1 MFNNIVLD
9 IVIGLVFIYLLY
21 SLLATLL
28 QELIAVLIGLRAAV
42 LFLALRRMLDDNIRL
57 SRKGRIKHILFGFF
71 YTIADGFKTDNK
83 TKKKPIPPQDANG
96 ATGPANQQPNY
107 KVSTVFYKHPLIKF
121 LSNSNV
127 LVTKPSYISR
137 DTFAKVMIDLLRGK
151 KVQPGSSHRAEI
163 ENSLKENAPLPWD
176 NQVSFNSETRE
187 YLNSIWVDA
196 QGDVERFKEHIE
208 RWFDEMMDRSSGW
221 YRKYTKIIALGLGLV
236 IAWLFNVD
244 SLAIIKKLHRDPK
257 LREQL
262 VMQADAYTKAH
273 PNLARDLEATRA
285 EIEKL
290 AATTN
295 NPDTTK
301 RKESL
306 IETERQYAASKKMAD
321 SLYKQAT
328 DMMDKEVKNVND
340 LLGLG
345 GTPTPANIPGLI
357 LTAFA
362 ISFGAPFWFDLLN
375 KLIKLRSSV
384 NPDDPANKGKT
395 VTVKKIER
403 VG

>member
-9 IVIGLVFIYLLY
+9 IVIGLVFIFLLY

-57 SRKGRIKHILFGFF
+57 SRKGRIKQMLFGFF
-71 YTIADGFKTDNK
+71 YTIAAVFKRDK
-83 TKKKPIPPQDANG
+83 TKINPIPPKDGDG
-96 ATGPANQQPNY
+96 ATGPANQQANY
-107 KVSTVFYKHPLIKF
+107 KVSSVFYKHPLIKF

-137 DTFAKVMIDLLRGK
+137 DTFSKVIIDLLRGK
-151 KVQPGSSHRAEI
+151 NVQPGSSHRTEI
-163 ENSLKENAPLPWD
+163 EKSLKENAALLWD
-176 NQVSFNSETRE
+176 DQVSFNSETRQ
-187 YLNSIWVDA
+187 YLNSMWVDA

-221 YRKYTKIIALGLGLV
+221 YRKYTKIIALSLGLI

-244 SLAIIKKLHRDPK
+244 ALAIIKKLHRDPK

-273 PNLARDLEATRA
+273 PTLVKDLEATRT
-285 EIEKL
+285 EIDKL
-290 AATTN
+290 TTQTS

-301 RKESL
+301 KKAVL
-306 IETERQYAASKKMAD
+306 IETERQYAEEKKMAD
-321 SLYKQAT
+321 SLYKQAK
-328 DMMDKEVKNVND
+328 DMMDKEINNVND
-340 LLGLG
+340 MLGLG
-345 GTPTPANIPGLI
+345 GTPTAANIPGLI

-362 ISFGAPFWFDLLN
+362 VSFGAPFWFDLLN

-384 NPDDPANKGKT
+384 NPDEQANKGKSI
-395 VTVKKIER
+395 TVKKIER

>member
-9 IVIGLVFIYLLY
+9 IVIGLVFIFLLY

-57 SRKGRIKHILFGFF
+57 SGKGRIKHILFGFF
-71 YTIADGFKTDNK
+71 YTIADGFKSDK
-83 TKKKPIPPQDANG
+83 TKKKPIPPTDGDG
-96 ATGPANQQPNY
+96 ATGPANQQANY
-107 KVSTVFYKHPLIKF
+107 KVSSVFYKHPLIKF

-137 DTFAKVMIDLLRGK
+137 DTFSKVIIDLLRGK
-151 KVQPGSSHRAEI
+151 NAQPGSSHRAEI
-163 ENSLKENAPLPWD
+163 ENSLKEDAALPWD
-176 NQVSFNSETRE
+176 NQVSFNSETRQ
-187 YLNSIWVDA
+187 YLNTLWVDA

-221 YRKYTKIIALGLGLV
+221 YRKYTKIIALSLGLI

-273 PNLARDLEATRA
+273 PTLVKDLEATRT
-285 EIEKL
+285 EIDRL
-290 AATTN
+290 ATQTN

-301 RKESL
+301 KKAVL
-306 IETERQYAASKKMAD
+306 IETERQYAEEKKMAD
-321 SLYKQAT
+321 SLYKQAK
-328 DMMDKEVKNVND
+328 DMMDKEVSNVND
-340 LLGLG
+340 MLGLG
-345 GTPTPANIPGLI
+345 GTPTAANIPGLI

>member
-57 SRKGRIKHILFGFF
+57 SGKGRIKHILFGFF
-71 YTIADGFKTDNK
+71 YTIAAVFKTDKSRKK
-83 TKKKPIPPQDANG
+83 TIPPQDESG
-96 ATGPANQQPNY
+96 ATGPANQLANF

-127 LVTKPSYISR
+127 LVTKPAYISR
-137 DTFAKVMIDLLRGK
+137 DTFSKVIIDLLRGK
-151 KVQPGSSHRAEI
+151 NVRPGSSHRTEI
-163 ENSLKENAPLPWD
+163 ENSLKDNAPLPWD
-176 NQVSFNSETRE
+176 DQVSFNSETRQ
-187 YLNSIWVDA
+187 YLNSMWVDA

-221 YRKYTKIIALGLGLV
+221 YRKYTKIIALALGLV
-236 IAWLFNVD
+236 IAWIFNVD

-273 PNLARDLEATRA
+273 PNLVKELETTRA

-290 AATTN
+290 TTNTN

-301 RKESL
+301 RKQSL
-306 IETERQYAASKKMAD
+306 METERQYAESKKMAD

-328 DMMDKEVKNVND
+328 DLMDKEVKNVND

-345 GTPTPANIPGLI
+345 GPPTGANIPGLI

-384 NPDDPANKGKT
+384 NPDEAKGKT

>member
-57 SRKGRIKHILFGFF
+57 SGKGRIKHILFGFF
-71 YTIADGFKTDNK
+71 YTIADAFKTEK
-83 TKKKPIPPQDANG
+83 AKKKPIPAQDESG
-96 ATGPANQQPNY
+96 ATGPANQLANY
-107 KVSTVFYKHPLIKF
+107 KVSSVFYKHPLIKF

-137 DTFAKVMIDLLRGK
+137 DTFSKVMIDLLRGK
-151 KVQPGSSHRAEI
+151 NAQPGSSHRTEI
-163 ENSLKENAPLPWD
+163 ENSLKENAALPWD

-187 YLNSIWVDA
+187 YLNTLWVDA

-236 IAWLFNVD
+236 IAGLFNVD
-244 SLAIIKKLHRDPK
+244 TLAIIKKLHRDPK

-273 PNLARDLEATRA
+273 PNLVKDLEATRV
-285 EIEKL
+285 EIERLNTK
-290 AATTN
+290 TN
-295 NPDTTK
+295 NPDTAK
-301 RKESL
+301 KKEAL
-306 IETERQYAASKKMAD
+306 IQTQSQYAEAKKMAD

-328 DMMDKEVKNVND
+328 DMMDKEIKSVND

-345 GTPTPANIPGLI
+345 GMPKMANIPGLI

-384 NPDDPANKGKT
+384 NPDEAKGKT

>member
-57 SRKGRIKHILFGFF
+57 SGKGRIKHILFGFF
-71 YTIADGFKTDNK
+71 YTIADVFKADK
-83 TKKKPIPPQDANG
+83 TKKNPVPPQDESG
-96 ATGPANQQPNY
+96 TTGPANQLANF
-107 KVSTVFYKHPLIKF
+107 KVSSVFYKHPLIKF

-151 KVQPGSSHRAEI
+151 NVQPGASHRTEI
-163 ENSLKENAPLPWD
+163 ENSLKENVPLPWD
-176 NQVSFNSETRE
+176 NQVSFNNETRE
-187 YLNSIWVDA
+187 YLNTIWVDA
-196 QGDVERFKEHIE
+196 EGDVERFKEHIE

-221 YRKYTKIIALGLGLV
+221 YRKYTKIIALSLGLI

-273 PNLARDLEATRA
+273 PTLVKDLEATRT
-285 EIEKL
+285 EIDRL
-290 AATTN
+290 ATQTN
-295 NPDTTK
+295 NPDL
-301 RKESL
+301 SL
-306 IETERQYAASKKMAD
+306 IH
-321 SLYKQAT
+321 
-328 DMMDKEVKNVND
+328 
-340 LLGLG
+340 
-345 GTPTPANIPGLI
+345 I
-357 LTAFA
+357 
-362 ISFGAPFWFDLLN
+362 
-375 KLIKLRSSV
+375 
-384 NPDDPANKGKT
+384 
-395 VTVKKIER
+395 
-403 VG
+403 